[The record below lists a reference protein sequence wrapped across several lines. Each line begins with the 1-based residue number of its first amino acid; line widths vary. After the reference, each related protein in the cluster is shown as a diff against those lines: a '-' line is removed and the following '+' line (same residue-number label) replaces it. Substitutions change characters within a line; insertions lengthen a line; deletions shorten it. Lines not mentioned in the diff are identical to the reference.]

1 MLTWAE
7 VAAMLTRHL
16 SRPLLM
22 SHSVL
27 MQIQNETLKL
37 EIQRQNYTVTESKK
51 SKSLR
56 RVDV

>member
-16 SRPLLM
+16 SQPLLM